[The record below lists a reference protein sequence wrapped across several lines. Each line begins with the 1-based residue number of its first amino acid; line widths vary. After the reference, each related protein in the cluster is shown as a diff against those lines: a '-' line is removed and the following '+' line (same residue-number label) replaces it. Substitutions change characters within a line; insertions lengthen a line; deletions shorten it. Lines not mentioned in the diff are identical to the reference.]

1 MVDKLR
7 SFLAS
12 TLHGV
17 DFSASRTGR
26 CTSAEELPIPA
37 KLSVE
42 WASEAVWTLR
52 IRKQTLAL
60 AGT

>member
-7 SFLAS
+7 SFLVS

-17 DFSASRTGR
+17 DFSASRTGL
-26 CTSAEELPIPA
+26 CTSAKELPIPV

-52 IRKQTLAL
+52 MRQQTLAL